1 MVADPELTVA
11 GLQTRAET
19 HVGATRLKLV
29 VFEVPFKAAVMV
41 ALWFVVKVPAVVMK
55 VPELAPAD
63 TITDA
68 GTEREA
74 LLSDSV
80 TVVSAEATWLKLTVQ
95 EVEAPEVSVFALQL
109 REVKPI
115 GSTPV
120 VIEPP
125 VAVV

>member
-1 MVADPELTVA
+1 V
-11 GLQTRAET
+11 GLQAKAET

-29 VFEVPFKAAVMV
+29 VFKVPFRAAVMV

-55 VPELAPAD
+55 VPEPAPAD

-109 REVKPI
+109 REVRLI